1 MGFWALGLTSF
12 LAILLDFDTEVSEPY
27 KIYRG
32 LTVKE
37 MEELRV
43 DIKMHLELDRAT
55 KFPKVSVFACEVSV
69 FSPHL
74 KSIDSPLN
82 FRDVQD
88 ELACTIRWE
97 I

>member
-1 MGFWALGLTSF
+1 MLSKNLNLSE
-12 LAILLDFDTEVSEPY
+12 DFDTEVSEPY

-74 KSIDSPLN
+74 KSIDSPLTSEMFKMN
-82 FRDVQD
+82 S
-88 ELACTIRWE
+88 LARSIGRSEFSSW
-97 I
+97 